1 MKNDFTI
8 GILTN
13 NDARSI
19 ARTLTSS
26 LNITNNI
33 VILDTGSSDK
43 TLDIISD
50 FKKEFPGIRL
60 FKTPWNN
67 NFSDAR
73 NKLISHTITQWLL
86 MIDADEF
93 LDINQEKEILDM
105 LNNISVSTI
114 NDISVYSV
122 SIQDSDG
129 HITNNHHRIMNVS
142 ANVQFSG
149 LIHEQL
155 LENNVPIMFA
165 PEAGIILKHDGY
177 TPEILSTKNK
187 AQRNI
192 ELLKKMIILDPDNAR
207 WYYFLTRD
215 CISSNSFDEKEI
227 TMLIETGLQ
236 KANAVDYEVGL
247 ILNLIKVNLTNK
259 NLISPYIMQLKNKY
273 PILVDSY
280 YYESLLNYSELLEN
294 LDEHTNNLIKN
305 IANLSSTQS
314 LVDSNLS
321 HIFDLIGWNKFIS
334 GDLESSMSM
343 YGHVKN
349 PIYLESRI
357 DQLKN
362 LLNTLEEQKN
372 EAFKNTVY

>member
-19 ARTLTSS
+19 SRTLTSS

-60 FKTPWNN
+60 FETPWNN

-73 NKLISHTITQWLL
+73 NKLISHTI
-86 MIDADEF
+86 
-93 LDINQEKEILDM
+93 
-105 LNNISVSTI
+105 
-114 NDISVYSV
+114 
-122 SIQDSDG
+122 
-129 HITNNHHRIMNVS
+129 
-142 ANVQFSG
+142 
-149 LIHEQL
+149 
-155 LENNVPIMFA
+155 
-165 PEAGIILKHDGY
+165 
-177 TPEILSTKNK
+177 
-187 AQRNI
+187 
-192 ELLKKMIILDPDNAR
+192 
-207 WYYFLTRD
+207 
-215 CISSNSFDEKEI
+215 
-227 TMLIETGLQ
+227 
-236 KANAVDYEVGL
+236 
-247 ILNLIKVNLTNK
+247 
-259 NLISPYIMQLKNKY
+259 
-273 PILVDSY
+273 
-280 YYESLLNYSELLEN
+280 
-294 LDEHTNNLIKN
+294 
-305 IANLSSTQS
+305 TQS